1 MSEFKII
8 ETQEQLDSII
18 ADRLARGR
26 ESVRKEYEGFISPE
40 DFEEKTKEL
49 TQQIET
55 ANATIGELTEKNNS
69 LTGDIESL
77 NKDIADRDS
86 KISKYE
92 ADSVKNRIA
101 NEYGIPFEFADRL
114 AGSTPEEIKADAEKM
129 ASYFAKGAPISTP
142 KAAPEP
148 SEGDGVLS
156 AFKKLN
162 PNLNL

>member
-40 DFEEKTKEL
+40 DFESKVAEL
-49 TQQIET
+49 NKQVEE
-55 ANATIGELTEKNNS
+55 ATGKINELTEKTTS
-69 LTGDIESL
+69 LT
-77 NKDIADRDS
+77 NDIAERDS
-86 KISKYE
+86 RISKYE

-101 NEYGIPFEFADRL
+101 NEYGIPFEFANRL
-114 AGSTPEEIKADAEKM
+114 AGSTPEEIKEDAEKM
-129 ASYFAKGAPISTP
+129 AGYFKGVSTP
-142 KAAPEP
+142 KASPEP
-148 SEGDGVLS
+148 NEGDGVLS

>member
-40 DFEEKTKEL
+40 DFEVKTKEL
-49 TQQIET
+49 AQQIET

-69 LTGDIESL
+69 LAGDIESL